1 MIVSYV
7 TAGIGV
13 LVLVVV
19 LLTVRPRPRLRRLT
33 RAADDLRAGLDR
45 GRRALPAVRSRPPR

>member
-19 LLTVRPRPRLRRLT
+19 LLTVRPRLRRLT